1 VTRQAI
7 ADLLMAG
14 AVALMLVAMWHLL
27 HAMVA
32 GFRAVRAGH
41 GGAWLLWDAQR
52 FHDASRAP
60 PAAQPHVRAVTAR
73 FRRLWPWMLA
83 AMALAIPAAILAPA

>member
-1 VTRQAI
+1 MTRQAI

-27 HAMVA
+27 QAMA
-32 GFRAVRAGH
+32 ATFRAMRAGH
-41 GGAWLLWDAQR
+41 GGAWLLWDAPR
-52 FHDASRAP
+52 FHDADRAP
-60 PAAQPHVRAVTAR
+60 PAARPHVRAVMAR
-73 FRRLWPWMLA
+73 FHRLWPWALA